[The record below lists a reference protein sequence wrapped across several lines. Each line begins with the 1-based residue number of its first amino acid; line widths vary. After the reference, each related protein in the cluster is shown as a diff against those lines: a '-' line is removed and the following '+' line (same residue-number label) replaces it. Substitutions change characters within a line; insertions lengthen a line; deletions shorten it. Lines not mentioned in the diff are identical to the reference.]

1 MKPRKKL
8 VICLAFLAVSSWIL
22 SADDRLKTIDD
33 EVTLQFSMLESAVQE
48 GAYITGNLEQLGFK
62 KYDGMKLPRE
72 KDLKQRMYTFR
83 AVFFLDT
90 AVKGHDLSV
99 HLGPADYPLHLY
111 LNGTK
116 IYVWGRYGKHY
127 NSTAYNSPNIYLPAK
142 LLHYGAEKN
151 EIAIQIFPRYE
162 VRPLG
167 TVTILAFTKGAAQ
180 AFFRDLLNIH
190 LIQGACLI
198 AFILF
203 LYFLFL
209 FISHGSRDLRYLFFS
224 LTCLF
229 FLISYFNIS
238 YSNDMVNEVLN
249 EKISRIGFPLTTVFL
264 SLFIIEYTGFLK
276 KRKFFNRLI
285 KVIIAIPAVISTF
298 LFLFKDSKQA
308 VHKQFDSVM
317 MYFLLPL
324 LVFTFSVITW
334 YVVVSIKSRR
344 GFSPLVVWFGF
355 IAIIITSITDIIY
368 VMALVAP
375 YAWVI
380 PYGYVFMVLCIFFT
394 LSIEQS
400 LVHKKSEDTLI
411 ELEKKNSSLKKVM
424 DNISYVAGNLVE
436 SSTRLESNIGKS
448 VEVIEK
454 NRETNKQM
462 LESIISQFD
471 SIEAML
477 LQVAN
482 RITTSSERIPQA
494 ITRQTSAVGDVN
506 NIMSKMKSDIESTSV
521 SSIESSETA
530 NKLANIADESSKIV
544 TESKRTISK
553 ISEYS
558 DFINQVMSAIED
570 ITEKTSLL
578 SINASIEAANS
589 GIVGKGFSVI
599 ASEIR
604 NLAAKS
610 KKNLESSFENLN
622 NMKAIIEK
630 SNMMADEV
638 YTRLFNIIDES
649 KRSAVKINDITA
661 MIEEQ
666 KTQSATILQ
675 AVERLLNDTTQI
687 NMLCEQEQQDDEK
700 IKTTLLDFKNSFE
713 GITGLLR
720 EQEQKE
726 IELHTSIN
734 SIREVMSENLKN
746 VDILN
751 SSLQT

>member
-8 VICLAFLAVSSWIL
+8 VICLAFLAFSSWIL

-33 EVTLQFSMLESAVQE
+33 EVTLQFSILESALQE

-127 NSTAYNSPNIYLPAK
+127 NSTAYNSPNIYLPEK
-142 LLHYGAEKN
+142 LLHYGTEKN

-276 KRKFFNRLI
+276 KRKFFKRLI
-285 KVIIAIPAVISTF
+285 KVIIAIPAVIMSF

-308 VHKQFDSVM
+308 IHKQFDSVM
-317 MYFLLPL
+317 VYFLLPL

-334 YVVVSIKSRR
+334 YVIVSIKSRR

-462 LESIISQFD
+462 LESIINQFD

-477 LQVAN
+477 LQVAD

-675 AVERLLNDTTQI
+675 AVEMLLNDTSQI

-726 IELHTSIN
+726 MELHASIN